1 MVRMQ
6 PLKRGALMLVGAIIA
21 GASGAYFAERYLD
34 QRAMAIENALR
45 SDYATRSV
53 IVAGSDLPKGTAL
66 GDRHVALRD
75 MPSRYLHQQALSP
88 KDWKQINGTTLTTA
102 IDSGEPILPS
112 HTLQEANTR
121 LAQLVSI
128 GDRAITIPANG
139 SAAIAGLLH
148 PGDRL
153 DLMLTHR
160 RSEGEQTQ
168 SLLKNV
174 PILATG
180 ERTTRG
186 RGDSQSTRYR
196 NLTLAVS
203 PTQAARITHAMAIG
217 EIQVALRGDDDH
229 RLAAIPQVDQSMLM
243 RAANTQQTTMP
254 VVEVI
259 IGGQL

>member
-1 MVRMQ
+1 MQ
-6 PLKRGALMLVGAIIA
+6 PLKRGAFMLVGAIIA
-21 GASGAYFAERYLD
+21 GASGAFFAERYLN
-34 QRAMAIENALR
+34 QRAIAIENSLR
-45 SDYATRSV
+45 SEYATRSV
-53 IVAGSDLPKGTAL
+53 IVAGGDLAKGTAL
-66 GDRHVALRD
+66 ADQHVALRD
-75 MPSRYLHQQALSP
+75 MPNRYVHAQALGA
-88 KDWKQINGTTLTTA
+88 KDWQQIAGTTLTTA
-102 IDSGEPILPS
+102 IDAGEPILPS
-112 HTLQEANTR
+112 HTLEDANTR

-160 RSEGEQTQ
+160 GSEGEQTQ

-186 RGDSQSTRYR
+186 RGDSPSTRYR
-196 NLTLAVS
+196 SLTLAVS

-217 EIQVALRGDDDH
+217 EIQVALRGSDDH
-229 RLAAIPQVDQSMLM
+229 QLAAIPQIDRNMLM
-243 RAANTQQTTMP
+243 RTARTEPTVTPA
-254 VVEVI
+254 VELI

>member
-1 MVRMQ
+1 MQ
-6 PLKRGALMLVGAIIA
+6 PLKRGAFMLIGAIIA
-21 GASGAYFAERYLD
+21 GASGAYFADRHLD
-34 QRAMAIENALR
+34 QRAMAIENTLR

-53 IVAGSDLPKGTAL
+53 IVAGRELSKGTTL
-66 GDRHVALRD
+66 GDGHVALRD
-75 MPSRYLHQQALSP
+75 MPNRYLHKHALSAN
-88 KDWKQINGTTLTTA
+88 DWQQIAGTTLTTA
-102 IDSGEPILPS
+102 IAAGEPILPS
-112 HTLQEANTR
+112 HTLQDARTR

-148 PGDRL
+148 PGDRV

-160 RSEGEQTQ
+160 RSEGEQTL

-186 RGDSQSTRYR
+186 RGDSLSTRYR
-196 NLTLAVS
+196 SLTLAVS

-229 RLAAIPQVDQSMLM
+229 QLAAIPSVDQSMLM
-243 RAANTQQTTMP
+243 RPINAEQTVAPAA
-254 VVEVI
+254 EII